1 MKPRP
6 TLADYMIIAISPA
19 LIMLLVGSLVFF
31 LIELLYMGQY
41 QARLQ
46 YVFALFV
53 FAAVLIGR
61 ISIEEG
67 RGRAMGFAV
76 ILSVAVLLV
85 LGKFVQFSG
94 IFERLSWFINIGLIA
109 VILWCADRLTWD
121 CTVIDEQEDA
131 SGEGLLQ
138 TVGMDD
144 ELSQPD
150 AENPEPEGTTGGVPT
165 EEPPRS
171 LWQRFVAARNKKH
184 APGVWVVYF
193 SMAALPIFG
202 FGQGFMFHQSDE
214 SRRFVFKLLVV
225 YVAAALGLLLTTS
238 FLGLRRYLRQRRIEM
253 PVQMAGAWLGTGA
266 IMIVAL
272 LLFCMLL
279 PRRNAEYSIS
289 DLPAF
294 AGSPDDLQANR
305 WGFGNDGPEEDNAE
319 RQVKREDA
327 KKESGKPGDDEGTGQ
342 EKSKDGKGKSEADKS
357 GQQQGDGEQ
366 KSDKGKGDKKS
377 SDKGGEKKGGQEKSG
392 EQKGGENEG
401 SDKKQSDDKSQSQ
414 EKQQGKQSENQQSKK
429 NSDKSSEKQE
439 DPAGKQ
445 QSDAEKRQQ
454 EQSEQ
459 KNESQEKKSQ
469 AEKSQAEKDRA
480 EQSQSE
486 KNQAEK
492 KESDDKQKQQKS
504 QKSKS
509 FDPAKLAKQLGGGMG
524 MLLKLLYWLI
534 VILIVGWFLWRY
546 WAQVRDAVRNFI
558 QAVRDFWARLFGGT
572 VAPAAE
578 AAIESVVTAPPP
590 RPFSAFPDPF
600 QSGLASQLPL
610 DQLIKYSFEAF
621 EAWARERGYAR
632 RQDQTPHEFAQHVAK
647 SGTGVSQEAIRL
659 AELYS
664 RAAYSRDTMP
674 QASGQ
679 YLQQLWRQ
687 LTAASL

>member
-6 TLADYMIIAISPA
+6 TLADYVIIAISPA
-19 LIMLLVGSLVFF
+19 LIMALIGSLVFF

-67 RGRAMGFAV
+67 RERALGFSVA
-76 ILSVAVLLV
+76 LSVAVLLV
-85 LGKFVQFSG
+85 MGRFVQFSG
-94 IFERLSWFINIGLIA
+94 IFDRLSWFINIGLIGL
-109 VILWCADRLTWD
+109 ILWCANKLTWD
-121 CTVIDEQEDA
+121 CTVIDEQQDA

-144 ELSQPD
+144 EPSLAD
-150 AENPEPEGTTGGVPT
+150 AGNAELEGTTGGVPS

-202 FGQGFMFHQSDE
+202 IGQGFMFHQSE
-214 SRRFVFKLLVV
+214 ASRRFVFKLLVV

-253 PVQMAGAWLGTGA
+253 PAQMTGAWLGTGA
-266 IMIVAL
+266 VMIVAL

-305 WGFGNDGPEEDNAE
+305 WGFGSDGPEEDDAE

-327 KKESGKPGDDEGTGQ
+327 KKESGAPGDDEGSGQ

-357 GQQQGDGEQ
+357 GQPQGQGDQ
-366 KSDKGKGDKKS
+366 KSDTGKGDQKS
-377 SDKGGEKKGGQEKSG
+377 SDKGGEKQSGEKKSG
-392 EQKGGENEG
+392 EKQG
-401 SDKKQSDDKSQSQ
+401 SDQPQSKDESRSRED
-414 EKQQGKQSENQQSKK
+414 QQGKQSEDQQSKK
-429 NSDKSSEKQE
+429 SSDKSSEKQE
-439 DPAGKQ
+439 DDSGKQ
-445 QSDAEKRQQ
+445 KSDAEKREQK
-454 EQSEQ
+454 QSEQ
-459 KNESQEKKSQ
+459 KDESQKKSQ
-469 AEKSQAEKDRA
+469 PEKDKTEKKQAEKT
-480 EQSQSE
+480 
-486 KNQAEK
+486 
-492 KESDDKQKQQKS
+492 ESDNKPKQQKS
-504 QKSKS
+504 QKSRT

-524 MLLKLLYWLI
+524 MLLKLLYWVI

-558 QAVRDFWARLFGGT
+558 QAIREFWARLFGGS
-572 VAPAAE
+572 VVPATEIPA
-578 AAIESVVTAPPP
+578 ESVEAAPPP

-600 QSGLASQLPL
+600 QSGLANQLPL

-621 EAWARERGYAR
+621 EAWARERGFAR
-632 RQDQTPHEFAQHVAK
+632 RQDQTPHEFAEHVAQ

-664 RAAYSRDTMP
+664 RAAYSRDSMP

-687 LTAASL
+687 LTAATL